1 MTALGASAYGRRMA
15 LVVALALALWGGDV
29 AANGKHCRW
38 MLDTEGDQFERL
50 VLADGY
56 ARVRMYDE
64 SFQVIAALMAEGLR
78 PRALASAHRRLGWNH
93 YAVGALAKARHHL
106 LEVIGSG
113 QQPACQQ
120 PWTWKT
126 LAEVAFEM
134 GRHAEA
140 AKHIDAAQASHE
152 KAARRFGNIEPL
164 TKAQRLLAA
173 KYWSHV
179 DRQRALA
186 LVDAALATAAEPG
199 PGDAGD
205 EVDAAASAWIAR
217 LRQGEAPAEIPPL
230 KRPWLEQPAP
240 SFTAAEAMRRV
251 EVWQERRWR
260 LTRPAEQPGGVPREE
275 WVTDTWRLTP
285 GAIPPPPPAVV
296 PLALHPPSLP
306 ALRVPTGP
314 RTSDPAAVEDQCAE
328 APCAVPATR

>member
-1 MTALGASAYGRRMA
+1 MAVLGGGGHGRRMA
-15 LVVALALALWGGDV
+15 LVVALLALGLCGSDV

-50 VLADGY
+50 MLADGY

-78 PRALASAHRRLGWNH
+78 PRALASAHRRLGLNH
-93 YAVGALAKARHHL
+93 YAVGALPKARHHL
-106 LEVIGSG
+106 LEVLGSG

-120 PWTWKT
+120 SWTWKV

-140 AKHIDAAQASHE
+140 AKHIDAAQASRE
-152 KAARRFGNIEPL
+152 AAARHFGHIRPP

-173 KYWSHV
+173 QYWSHV

-199 PGDAGD
+199 GDAGD
-205 EVDAAASAWIAR
+205 EVDAVTRAWIAR
-217 LRQGEAPAEIPPL
+217 LRQGEAPAEVPPL
-230 KRPWLEQPAP
+230 NRTWLQQPAP
-240 SFTAAEAMRRV
+240 SFSAAEALRRV

-275 WVTDTWRLTP
+275 WVTDTWRVVP

-306 ALRVPTGP
+306 ALTVPTGP
-314 RTSDPAAVEDQCAE
+314 RTSDPAAEAGQCAE
-328 APCAVPATR
+328 APCAAPASR